1 MVRVLAITGDQLR
14 HRHLVEILQ
23 KSGVLV
29 GWIAEQ
35 REPFMPSIPIG
46 LDANLQKL
54 FLKHFTNRLN
64 AEERFFAPTCEI
76 GTPKL
81 IIDKFNLNSIE
92 TIKYINNLSP
102 DLVIS
107 YGCHKLSSELI
118 SSCTSIFW
126 NTHGGL
132 SPDYRG
138 VITHFWPSY
147 NLEPQMT
154 GMTLHQT
161 TSEID
166 GGTIFHQSA
175 ADLVPGYG
183 LHDLAARAVR
193 KFCEELP
200 RILESIDKKGIPDG
214 VEQKFSGRVY
224 RSIEWRPDH
233 LKVIYELFNDSIV
246 DLTIS
251 GEIQGRIPHL
261 ISVF

>member
-1 MVRVLAITGDQLR
+1 MVRVLAITGDQPR
-14 HRHLVEILQ
+14 HRYMVEILQ
-23 KSGVLV
+23 KTGVLV

-35 REPFMPSIPIG
+35 REPFMPSIPFG
-46 LDANLQKL
+46 LDAKLHKL
-54 FLKHFTNRLN
+54 FLQHFTNRLN
-64 AEERFFAPTCEI
+64 AEERFFSPTCEI
-76 GTPKL
+76 NVPTW
-81 IIDKFNLNSIE
+81 IIDKLNLNSPE
-92 TIKYINNLSP
+92 TIKSINDLSP

-118 SSCTSIFW
+118 SSCTSKFW
-126 NTHGGL
+126 NIHGGL

-161 TSEID
+161 TNKID

-175 ADLVPGYG
+175 ANLVPRDG
-183 LHDLAARAVR
+183 LHDLAARAVL
-193 KFCEELP
+193 KFGEELP
-200 RILESIDKKGIPDG
+200 RILDSIDRDGIPDG

-224 RSIEWRPDH
+224 RSIEWRPEH
-233 LKVIYELFNDSIV
+233 LRVIYELFDDSIV
-246 DLTIS
+246 DLAIS
-251 GEIQGRIPHL
+251 GEIQGRIPQL

>member
-1 MVRVLAITGDQLR
+1 
-14 HRHLVEILQ
+14 
-23 KSGVLV
+23 
-29 GWIAEQ
+29 
-35 REPFMPSIPIG
+35 
-46 LDANLQKL
+46 
-54 FLKHFTNRLN
+54 
-64 AEERFFAPTCEI
+64 
-76 GTPKL
+76 
-81 IIDKFNLNSIE
+81 
-92 TIKYINNLSP
+92 
-102 DLVIS
+102 
-107 YGCHKLSSELI
+107 
-118 SSCTSIFW
+118 
-126 NTHGGL
+126 
-132 SPDYRG
+132 
-138 VITHFWPSY
+138 
-147 NLEPQMT
+147 MT

-175 ADLVPGYG
+175 ADLVPGDG

-200 RILESIDKKGIPDG
+200 RILESIDKEGIPDG